1 MDISLGEPPFSPLH
15 WASHFPRPEGLEGR
29 RLACPEE
36 TGQGTGV
43 CQTRGWAM
51 RAEAPRM
58 RLLGTRGVWTDQGW
72 AEGHEALQPGV
83 AGTDRRREE
92 GGAWL
97 G

>member
-1 MDISLGEPPFSPLH
+1 
-15 WASHFPRPEGLEGR
+15 
-29 RLACPEE
+29 
-36 TGQGTGV
+36 
-43 CQTRGWAM
+43 
-51 RAEAPRM
+51 M
-58 RLLGTRGVWTDQGW
+58 RLLGTRGVWTDEGW